1 MKDNNDLLIKL
12 GLEEK
17 SVGYDSDESGTTHE
31 DSSDSGSRPFTQG
44 EINMIADATYSE
56 VDAATE
62 ETILKAININTG
74 ERTLDKN
81 VDLLDLMAS
90 SYLWEYLI
98 IATRFSEVL
107 AETRSKEKTEGY
119 PELNLL
125 YIQLLNASMAKE
137 QPPSRNIDLYL
148 EIKGEYNTKILAEIQ
163 KEGSDLN
170 RLVYINHKNKFE
182 FFDDDIFAKLIES
195 SRLDEQFKE
204 LLKDELVFRVDNTVG
219 KDFDFLFLKIY

>member
-31 DSSDSGSRPFTQG
+31 DSSDSGSRPFTKE
-44 EINMIADATYSE
+44 EINMIAAANYSE

-62 ETILKAININTG
+62 ETILKAINIKTG

-81 VDLLDLMAS
+81 RDLLGLMAS

-107 AETRSKEKTEGY
+107 AETSSKEKIGGY

-137 QPPSRNIDLYL
+137 QPPSRNIDLYS

-195 SRLDEQFKE
+195 SRLDDNLKTI
-204 LLKDELVFRVDNTVG
+204 KDE
-219 KDFDFLFLKIY
+219 